1 MKLYIKKVGIGTYN
15 PDSETIVDFWISTHL
30 QNGKEVII
38 EDSLPF
44 DLREFENKE
53 IDGLIYLMISRVP
66 ITESTKDEPRNPI
79 LTGKYI
85 GKYQIPKKWK
95 IPEYF
100 KLAYDHIPEYHG
112 IQIDDDI
119 FPINPNSLKY
129 HSIQEGDVFTFKSI
143 GLELWAW
150 EPT

>member
-1 MKLYIKKVGIGTYN
+1 MK
-15 PDSETIVDFWISTHL
+15 S
-30 QNGKEVII
+30 GKEVII
-38 EDSLPF
+38 LDEFPF
-44 DLREFENKE
+44 DLREFENQE
-53 IDGLIYLMISRVP
+53 IECLIYLMISRVP
-66 ITESTKDEPRNPI
+66 ITESTKDEPKNPI

-85 GKYQIPKKWK
+85 GKYKIQKKWN

-100 KLAYDHIPEYHG
+100 KLIYDHIPEYHG
-112 IQIDDDI
+112 IQINDDI

-150 EPT
+150 EPI